1 MSETPTP
8 YHAAP
13 YFLTTAAQKMQERAA
28 QRDVAQER
36 SMAKTVALFH
46 TLYGIDLTEEHGWAF
61 MLLLKLVRATT
72 GPVDEDSMVDAA
84 AYCALMAEAQ
94 SVAVAQNTDLQTFS
108 YDQMKVKPNDIQM

>member
-1 MSETPTP
+1 
-8 YHAAP
+8 
-13 YFLTTAAQKMQERAA
+13 MQERAA